1 MTVCDDCGEDTL
13 EARTIIN
20 GEMQRLCS
28 DCKVAVL
35 ENGEQDTQDTQD
47 NADTSDTESPQDALK
62 ETHAVEPTAWDV
74 SSIAEHWHANQVR
87 LPEGLQRRYNAQHK
101 RMEVQLLDSDREMSK
116 DRHYKPLVIALG
128 LARLKEL
135 DTDEIEA
142 ALDQLERVEHLED
155 FGN

>member
-1 MTVCDDCGEDTL
+1 MAVCDECGAETL
-13 EARTIIN
+13 EAQTIIQ

-28 DCKVAVL
+28 DCKQAVL
-35 ENGEQDTQDTQD
+35 DGD
-47 NADTSDTESPQDALK
+47 DTEM
-62 ETHAVEPTAWDV
+62 EPTAWDV

-116 DRHYKPLVIALG
+116 DRYYKPLVIALG

-135 DTDEIEA
+135 DTNQIER

-155 FGN
+155 FGD